1 MMTEIEFTVEPIDSV
16 ETIESIIEDYHEWF
30 TDNNDLSNINSV
42 DELLESLRD
51 YLSSHV
57 IWAKKNPIRW
67 DFNPFHFLNIHS
79 KNGTFYFNFF
89 LKKKDKKNGYFFL

>member
-1 MMTEIEFTVEPIDSV
+1 MNTEIEFTIEPIESI

-51 YLSSHV
+51 YLDDT
-57 IWAKKNPIRW
+57 IYGPE
-67 DFNPFHFLNIHS
+67 FNLDNIINYYNIDVLFFALN
-79 KNGTFYFNFF
+79 
-89 LKKKDKKNGYFFL
+89 

>member
-1 MMTEIEFTVEPIDSV
+1 MMTKIEFTVEPIDSV

-51 YLSSHV
+51 YLNDTNYESEF
-57 IWAKKNPIRW
+57 IRPIEW
-67 DFNPFHFLNIHS
+67 SLA
-79 KNGTFYFNFF
+79 
-89 LKKKDKKNGYFFL
+89 